1 MGTENEMEYTYGT
14 FLKGFEKT
22 NKFRV
27 FQTETMVKGH
37 FLLSSDGILYRTILG
52 FTFKVK
58 HPERYEVRFI
68 AEQVD

>member
-1 MGTENEMEYTYGT
+1 M
-14 FLKGFEKT
+14 T
-22 NKFRV
+22 NKKFVV

-52 FTFKVK
+52 ITFKVR